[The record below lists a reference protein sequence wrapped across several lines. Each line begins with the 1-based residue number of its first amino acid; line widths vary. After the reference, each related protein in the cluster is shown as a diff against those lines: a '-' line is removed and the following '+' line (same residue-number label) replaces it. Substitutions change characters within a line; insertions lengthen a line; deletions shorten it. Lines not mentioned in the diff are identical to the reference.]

1 MENKSKAET
10 FIGFVMRTG
19 KFRIGTNAAATLK
32 KAYLVIVC
40 KSASENCKKEAEKL
54 ARKFRCELIETTN
67 KTLGEMTHK
76 ENAKIM
82 AVADEGLAKA
92 IKDNSEKDFIARI

>member
-10 FIGFVMRTG
+10 FIGFAMRTG
-19 KFRIGTNAAATLK
+19 KFRIGANAAATLK

-40 KSASENCKKEAEKL
+40 KTASENCKKEAEKL
-54 ARKFRCELIETTN
+54 AKKLRCSLLETVT
-67 KTLGEMTHK
+67 KTLDEMTHK

-82 AVADEGLAKA
+82 AIADEGLAKA